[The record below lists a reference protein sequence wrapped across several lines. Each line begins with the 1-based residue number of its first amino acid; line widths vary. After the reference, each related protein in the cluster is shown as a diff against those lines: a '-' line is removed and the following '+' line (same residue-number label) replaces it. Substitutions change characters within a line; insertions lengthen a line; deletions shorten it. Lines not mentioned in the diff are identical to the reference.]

1 MNVVKR
7 FENKVVIV
15 TGAGT
20 GIGFEMGRRF
30 AQEGASVVLNDLDET
45 LTYQAA
51 KTIEKEGGTC
61 MGIAGDAG
69 NVTFI
74 NKLVDQTIDRFDR
87 LDVAIPNAGIT
98 LFDSFLEYSEEK
110 LNKVIQLNIVGSF
123 FLLQAASK
131 AMISKKIKGKLIVM
145 SSVTGH
151 QAHKDLAA
159 YGLTK
164 AGLEMLAKSLVIEL
178 SPYGININ
186 GIAPGATKT
195 ERTISETN
203 YEPVW
208 SQITPMGR
216 PASTADIANV
226 ALFLASN
233 DANHITGQTII
244 VDGGW
249 TSVSPGPES
258 VSP

>member
-1 MNVVKR
+1 MKR
-7 FENKVVIV
+7 FDNKVVIV

-20 GIGFEMGRRF
+20 GIGYEIARKF
-30 AQEGASVVLNDLDET
+30 AQEGAAVVLNDLDET
-45 LTYQAA
+45 LTKKAA
-51 KTIEKEGGTC
+51 GTIEKEGGIC

-69 NVTFI
+69 NVAFI
-74 NKLVDQTIDRFDR
+74 NELVDKTVDRFKR
-87 LDVAIPNAGIT
+87 LDIAIPNAGIT

-110 LNKVIQLNIVGSF
+110 LQKVIQLNIVGSF

-131 AMISKKIKGKLIVM
+131 AMIRQQIKGKLIVM

-164 AGLEMLAKSLVIEL
+164 AGLEMLAKSLVMEL

-195 ERTISETN
+195 ERTVSEIN
-203 YEPVW
+203 YESVW

-216 PASTADIANV
+216 PASTTDIANV
-226 ALFLASN
+226 ALFLASGN
-233 DANHITGQTII
+233 ADHITGQTII

-258 VSP
+258 VST

>member
-1 MNVVKR
+1 MKR
-7 FENKVVIV
+7 FDNKVVIV

-20 GIGFEMGRRF
+20 GIGYEIARKF
-30 AQEGASVVLNDLDET
+30 AQEGAAVVLNDLDET
-45 LTYQAA
+45 LTKKAA
-51 KTIEKEGGTC
+51 GTIEKEGGIC

-69 NVTFI
+69 NVAFI
-74 NKLVDQTIDRFDR
+74 NELVDKTVDRFKR
-87 LDVAIPNAGIT
+87 LDIAIPNAGIT

-110 LNKVIQLNIVGSF
+110 LQKVIQLNIVGSF

-131 AMISKKIKGKLIVM
+131 AMIRQQIKGKLIVM

-164 AGLEMLAKSLVIEL
+164 AGLEMLAKSLVMEL

-195 ERTISETN
+195 ERTVSEIN
-203 YEPVW
+203 YESVW

-216 PASTADIANV
+216 PAATADIANV
-226 ALFLASN
+226 ALFLASG
-233 DANHITGQTII
+233 DADHITGQTII

-258 VSP
+258 VST

>member
-1 MNVVKR
+1 M
-7 FENKVVIV
+7 

-20 GIGFEMGRRF
+20 GIGYEIARKF
-30 AQEGASVVLNDLDET
+30 AQEGAAVVLNDLDET
-45 LTYQAA
+45 LTKKAA
-51 KTIEKEGGTC
+51 GTIEKEGGIC

-69 NVTFI
+69 NVAFI
-74 NKLVDQTIDRFDR
+74 NELVDKTVDRFKR
-87 LDVAIPNAGIT
+87 LDIAIPNAGIT

-110 LNKVIQLNIVGSF
+110 LQKVIQLNIVGSF

-131 AMISKKIKGKLIVM
+131 AMIRQQIKGKLIVM

-164 AGLEMLAKSLVIEL
+164 AGLEMLAKSLVMEL

-195 ERTISETN
+195 ERTVSEIN
-203 YEPVW
+203 YESVW

-216 PASTADIANV
+216 PASTTDIANV
-226 ALFLASN
+226 ALFLASGN
-233 DANHITGQTII
+233 ADHITGQTII

-258 VSP
+258 VST